1 MYVYIISLFYWFFT
15 FVQYAVLIYTAVSW
29 IKGLSKFQTTLSNV
43 MDPILN
49 PLRKMLKHSAFQ
61 IRGVDISPIILYIIA
76 NYAANLCLVLR

>member
-29 IKGLSKFQTTLSNV
+29 IKGLAKFQTTLANV